1 MKKISIVLILVVVLT
16 LPAAAAYKIEKF
28 YLANGLTVIL
38 SPVENIQAVCVLV
51 YHKTGVRDDPDEIKG
66 ASYLYRNLMLLG
78 TKNLEPYERLMFI
91 EKNGGISN
99 RKVNHDN
106 AIFYQVVP
114 ESELNNALWLE
125 SERLTSLDL
134 TQQAINQVKNND
146 YIRIYSMINDNV
158 NFEANKW
165 IKSTIFTGT
174 VYQIPEYGNVEDIR
188 SFNNQEIKKIYEN
201 FQDPAGIILVIA
213 GKFNIDSVKKM
224 VDRHFSG
231 LASRPAVN
239 KKYNPVGPR
248 KNYVFKNWLKK
259 NTTQHFYMY
268 GIRAPSKFSY
278 DHLYFNFI
286 KYYLLDERIAKLERM
301 INNKNNLDVAIHSE
315 YTNYFES
322 NALII
327 KLSSSNRVN
336 LETAKL
342 VMEKEFEALA
352 GKPLSQ
358 TDLRATR
365 SLMELDF
372 KKDMAILEKRSIMLA
387 ENVHLFS
394 NVDFEAQYI
403 DRIQKITSYDIMRI
417 SKDYLNKSNQVILNV
432 YPQKD

>member
-1 MKKISIVLILVVVLT
+1 MKKISIVLILVVVLN
-16 LPAAAAYKIEKF
+16 LPAAAYKIEKF
-28 YLANGLTVIL
+28 YLANGLTVVL
-38 SPVENIQAVCVLV
+38 SPIENMQAVCVLV
-51 YHKTGVRDDPDEIKG
+51 YHKTGVRDDPEEIKG

-78 TKNLEPYERLMFI
+78 TKNLEPYERLMFV

-106 AIFYQVVP
+106 SIFYQVVP

-134 TQQAINQVKNND
+134 TQQAITQAKNND
-146 YIRIYSMINDNV
+146 YTRIYSIITDNV

-165 IKSTIFTGT
+165 IKSTIFAGT
-174 VYQIPEYGNVEDIR
+174 VYQIPEYGNLEDIR
-188 SFNNQEIKKIYEN
+188 SFDNQEIKKIYEN

-231 LASRPAVN
+231 LASRPAAI
-239 KKYNPVGPR
+239 KKFNPTGPR
-248 KNYVFKNWLKK
+248 KNYIYKNWAKK
-259 NTTQHFYMY
+259 NTAQHFYMY

-286 KYYLLDERIAKLERM
+286 KYYLIDERLAKLERM
-301 INNKNNLDVAIHSE
+301 INNRNNLDIDIHSE

-327 KLSSSNRVN
+327 KLSSANRVN
-336 LETAKL
+336 LETARL

-358 TDLRATR
+358 TDIRATR
-365 SLMELDF
+365 SLIELDF

-394 NVDFEAQYI
+394 SVDFEATYI

-417 SKDYLNKSNQVILNV
+417 SKDYLNKNNQVILNV
-432 YPQKD
+432 YPQKN